1 MASSNDSLESLIEEA
16 QKYIIGISST
26 QEDFVRPK
34 HNPVSK
40 QASTPKAIT
49 KKVVAKIQSEQTKAV
64 DPSALSAKVKA
75 PEKTGKYDMPPKA
88 AAILEIPTGSEL
100 DKITDAQEQIE
111 TASGKKPTTGTY
123 QIPSAEEVTAGKSE
137 DFVDGF
143 ENSLT
148 SGLADMKNLAE
159 GILDLDNEDAENNK
173 LKLPSKSDL
182 QRLHTVLKDG
192 SKPEDANRTDVG
204 HYDAELG
211 AAQAAFQLSGSAS
224 IAKTANQLIESMN
237 IADRQADIQNGYYIE
252 GGLEPKSLNEKKPEN
267 EPAPADEK
275 DADEKENPRITQIVD
290 NSPVVNML
298 NVGADAMQNAFDAF
312 FYYPAVKDGE
322 DTQVGSYDKSG
333 SFQSDAA
340 IQELDPSS
348 PLLKLVAKMAGQPD
362 DDQDGLIRHFKNIMM
377 PSVVG
382 TRIQSINIPQM
393 TINTSTVDFLGKTIA
408 KQDTPELNQKGQ
420 FSIRTDQNLYL
431 IDAFNYMAGQSVLVT
446 SFLDDKKSL
455 HDRIKATSQIP
466 KVWSRMKA
474 FTGGYRLSDPGLCL
488 IVKLRN
494 LGQKNIDNYRNKFK
508 DYVDYDEM
516 KKQFVPDDMMPYYV
530 FENIKIL
537 GTDDSINFNS
547 GSPSMGQAMN
557 ISFIFR
563 RLIRVLIYDENETE
577 KPIMSLNTLR
587 NSNDIW
593 WN

>member
-1 MASSNDSLESLIEEA
+1 MASSSDSLDSLLEEA

-34 HNPVSK
+34 HSPVSK
-40 QASTPKAIT
+40 QAATPKAIT
-49 KKVVAKIQSEQTKAV
+49 KKVVSKIQSEQAKAV
-64 DPSALSAKVKA
+64 DSSALSAKVKA
-75 PEKTGKYDMPPKA
+75 PEKTGEYDMPPKA

-111 TASGKKPTTGTY
+111 IFSSKKPTAGTY

-137 DFVDGF
+137 DFVDSF
-143 ENSLT
+143 ENSLA

-159 GILDLDNEDAENNK
+159 GVLDLDNEDAERQE
-173 LKLPSKSDL
+173 LKPPSKSDL
-182 QRLHTVLKDG
+182 QRLHTVPKDG
-192 SKPEDANRTDVG
+192 AKPEDANRTDVG

-211 AAQAAFQLSGSAS
+211 AAQAAFQLSSSTS

-237 IADRQADIQNGYYIE
+237 IADRQADVQNGYYIE
-252 GGLEPKSLNEKKPEN
+252 GGLEPKSVNEKKPEN

-275 DADEKENPRITQIVD
+275 DAEEKENPRITQIVD

-322 DTQVGSYDKSG
+322 DTQVGSYDKNG
-333 SFQSDAA
+333 KFQADAA

-362 DDQDGLIRHFKNIMM
+362 GEEGIIRYFKNIMM

-382 TRIQSINIPQM
+382 TRIQSITIPQM

-587 NSNDIW
+587 NSGDIW